1 MRDWDI
7 QIIFHFIRRPGMY
20 TGSFKANDY
29 KRIDSF
35 LIAYEMGSMN
45 ECKFRDKLIEQIQG
59 KYNVEFPA
67 TGLLGQLRRASK
79 AANQGIHEFF
89 ISESMEILIKESDQD
104 NKNKFVNYKRK
115 ELINRLEQ
123 FPSEIDYNWV
133 FNFANVFNELKAW
146 KGVNLINEEN
156 ILAQSLIDGINQLL
170 KDRFLELV
178 KVPKQLKSIKE
189 ILLTLLKENVR

>member
-67 TGLLGQLRRASK
+67 TGLLGQLRKASK

-89 ISESMEILIKESDQD
+89 ISESMEILIKE
-104 NKNKFVNYKRK
+104 
-115 ELINRLEQ
+115 
-123 FPSEIDYNWV
+123 